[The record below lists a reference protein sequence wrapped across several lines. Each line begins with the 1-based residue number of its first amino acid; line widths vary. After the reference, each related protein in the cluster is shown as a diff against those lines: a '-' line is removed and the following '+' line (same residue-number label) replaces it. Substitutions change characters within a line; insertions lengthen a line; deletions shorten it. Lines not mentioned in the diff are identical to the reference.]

1 MHERTGR
8 EREETGGRRRSGR
21 RANERASTYVCI
33 KKKGKKKKKIRYP
46 DRSCR
51 TLDAGPIRGQG
62 VRISKIR
69 ETGKTKGRDRGAR
82 AANEKNAT
90 CHVAARGREAARNF
104 FFFFFPL
111 QKGASC
117 GATVGRRI
125 DQGGVD
131 LKGKRKRKRI
141 LRTRELGILNLSGS
155 SSFVNL
161 YTERKGRDARHDV
174 RSPLEILKRL
184 DSV

>member
-8 EREETGGRRRSGR
+8 EREETGGRRR
-21 RANERASTYVCI
+21 RANESAKTYVCI
-33 KKKGKKKKKIRYP
+33 KKKGKKKRKFV
-46 DRSCR
+46 
-51 TLDAGPIRGQG
+51 TLIGLAGRWTRGLS
-62 VRISKIR
+62 V
-69 ETGKTKGRDRGAR
+69 DRGSESPRFRNREKREGEIGER
-82 AANEKNAT
+82 APRMKKTQRAMWRRVEGKL
-90 CHVAARGREAARNF
+90 RGI

-125 DQGGVD
+125 DQDGVD

-141 LRTRELGILNLSGS
+141 LRTRELGILSLSGS

-161 YTERKGRDARHDV
+161 YPERKGRDARHDI